1 MSFSRPTLW
10 YHCHADPIWPDGTG
24 TGTFKVCKKKLLLIR
39 MHKSGW
45 YQVGRVLVPR
55 FLAACPHP
63 VTLAGMLIMS
73 NSYLPTSSAWEK

>member
-1 MSFSRPTLW
+1 M
-10 YHCHADPIWPDGTG
+10 
-24 TGTFKVCKKKLLLIR
+24 VR
-39 MHKSGW
+39 MHKTGW

>member
-1 MSFSRPTLW
+1 MQIQSGRTVPVPVHLK
-10 YHCHADPIWPDGTG
+10 YA
-24 TGTFKVCKKKLLLIR
+24 KKKLLLIR

>member
-1 MSFSRPTLW
+1 M
-10 YHCHADPIWPDGTG
+10 
-24 TGTFKVCKKKLLLIR
+24 VR
-39 MHKSGW
+39 MHKIDW